1 MMNLGFVKTKFYNFE
16 KPALKN
22 KRINIIN
29 IKLGIEANIYLEW
42 GIITTEKS
50 YLRQNLDW

>member
-1 MMNLGFVKTKFYNFE
+1 MEILRQSVI
-16 KPALKN
+16 LKN
-22 KRINIIN
+22 KSINIIN

-42 GIITTEKS
+42 GIKTTEKS